1 MEASAEA
8 CLALILQTP
17 AIATEPLSDEQVHT
31 SPIGIHIL
39 GQDAHLL
46 LSLWALKS
54 FYHFAH
60 VHYPLTVHLQG
71 KNTQQMVSIVSHHFP
86 QARLISQEAADAF
99 VEPWLQAQD
108 FKRLLATRSRY
119 FPVMKLIDLRL
130 LARTPLVLYFDTDVL
145 FFQHPHELLSLPAD
159 ISAAPHLFMR
169 DDYPSYCITPSQ
181 ARIDFGI
188 DLIAFANSGVMRLV
202 TDAIDLAACER
213 FHVASCPGPRTL
225 ALGADVACPER
236 QRSESVAAAAR
247 DLRHGIRAADQTDA
261 NRSPF
266 HLANTSIVCRGG
278 HCSFFRN
285 RIHEGADR
293 RQNVILISA
302 KSF

>member
-213 FHVASCPGPRTL
+213 FMLHPVLAQEHWHLEQTLHALNASAQGRLQLLPATYAMGYVPPIKPTL
-225 ALGADVACPER
+225 T
-236 QRSESVAAAAR
+236 AR
-247 DLRHGIRAADQTDA
+247 HFTSPIRALFVEEGIAHFLETGFMKALTDA
-261 NRSPF
+261 KTLS
-266 HLANTSIVCRGG
+266 
-278 HCSFFRN
+278 
-285 RIHEGADR
+285 
-293 RQNVILISA
+293 
-302 KSF
+302 